1 VKKGRK
7 KVSALKSLLLKADVL
22 LTTMTGKFKKADKLR
37 TGEPIESLQMFQ
49 SNTVK
54 IKDIGPVLF
63 EPSTKAKHLN
73 ISVRPFKGVRVA
85 VPKGVSLKK
94 AEQFLHSKAKWI
106 QKHMAKMNQLEK
118 VHEDV
123 SDKLVRIDPK
133 EAKKI
138 LVARLNELT
147 EKHGFTYNRVFI
159 RKQKTRWGSCSAKNN
174 ISLNVKLLLLPEKL
188 MNFIILHEL
197 VHTRVKNHSK
207 DFWAELL
214 KIEQA
219 GKALA
224 SKVKENS
231 IGLL

>member
-1 VKKGRK
+1 
-7 KVSALKSLLLKADVL
+7 VSGLKSLLLKADVL
-22 LTTMTGKFKKADKLR
+22 LTAMTGKFKKADKLR
-37 TGEPIESLQMFQ
+37 TGEPIESLHMFQ

-63 EPSTKAKHLN
+63 ETSTKAKHLN
-73 ISVRPFKGVRVA
+73 ISLRPFKGVRVA

-106 QKHMAKMNQLEK
+106 QKHMTKMNQLEK

-123 SDKLVRIDPK
+123 SEKLVRIDRK

-174 ISLNVKLLLLPEKL
+174 ISLNVKLLLLSEKL
-188 MNFIILHEL
+188 MDFIILHEL

-214 KIEQA
+214 KIEPD

>member
-1 VKKGRK
+1 MSG
-7 KVSALKSLLLKADVL
+7 LKSLLLNANVL
-22 LTTMTGKFKKADKLR
+22 LTAMTGKFKKAEKRR
-37 TGEPIESLQMFQ
+37 TGEPIESLQMFD

-54 IKDIGPVLF
+54 VKDIGPVLF

-94 AEQFLHSKAKWI
+94 AEQFLRSKAEWI

-118 VHEDV
+118 VHEDF
-123 SDKLVRIDPK
+123 SEKLVRIDRK

-138 LVARLNELT
+138 LVARLKELA
-147 EKHGFTYNRVFI
+147 EMHGFTYNRVFI
-159 RKQKTRWGSCSAKNN
+159 REQKTRWGSCSAKNN

-188 MNFIILHEL
+188 MDFIMLHEL

-207 DFWAELL
+207 NFWAELL
-214 KIEQA
+214 NIEPA